1 MRYRVRKF
9 TDNLFTVCCGLALV
23 FVFTMI
29 GSLLWTLF
37 KKGFPALLHFSFY
50 TQITPP
56 PGMSG
61 GLANAIVGSF
71 IMTLIAVGIATPL
84 GIIIA
89 TYLSEFGRAKRLGN
103 IIRFANDVLLS
114 APSIVIGLFCYVLFV
129 QPFHQF
135 SALSAS
141 LALAL
146 IALPIIVRTA
156 EDMLEIVPQTL
167 RESALALGAPYWKM
181 LIRIVFKSVY
191 QGLFTGTL
199 LAIAR
204 ILGETAPLL
213 FTALNNQFWSL
224 SLIKPMA
231 SLPIIIF
238 EYAMSP
244 YPNWQNLAWGGALL
258 ITLIICVLSIV
269 SKFILKTEKDK

>member
-1 MRYRVRKF
+1 MRYGFRKSVDVFF
-9 TDNLFTVCCGLALV
+9 TFCCALALA
-23 FVFTMI
+23 FVFLMI
-29 GSLLWTLF
+29 ASLLWTLF
-37 KKGFPALLHFSFY
+37 KNGLPALFHLSFY
-50 TQITPP
+50 TQLTPP
-56 PGMSG
+56 PGMEG
-61 GLANAIVGSF
+61 GLANAIVGSL
-71 IMTLIAVGIATPL
+71 IITLIAIVIATPI
-84 GIIIA
+84 GIITA
-89 TYLSEFGRAKRLGN
+89 TYLSEFARAKRLGK

-129 QPFHQF
+129 RPFHHF

-141 LALAL
+141 IALAL

-181 LIRIVFKSVY
+181 LLKIVFKSVY
-191 QGLFTGTL
+191 HGIFTGVL

-213 FTALNNQFWSL
+213 FTSLSNQFWSV
-224 SLIKPMA
+224 SLTKPMA
-231 SLPIIIF
+231 SLPIVIF

-244 YPNWQNLAWGGALL
+244 YPDWQHLAWGGALL
-258 ITLIICVLSIV
+258 ITLMVCALSIV
-269 SKFILKTEKDK
+269 AKFILKNEGGK